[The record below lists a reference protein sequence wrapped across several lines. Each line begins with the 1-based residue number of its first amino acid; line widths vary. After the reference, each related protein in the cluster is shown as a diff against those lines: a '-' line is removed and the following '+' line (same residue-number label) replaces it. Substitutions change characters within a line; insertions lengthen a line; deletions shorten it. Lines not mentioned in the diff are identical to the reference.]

1 MSEKTIQ
8 IRSTRRYFKD
18 SSILRAFEKRKPE
31 PEPVDMTVIEE
42 KAEAILAIA
51 KDEDVVI
58 GRRAA

>member
-1 MSEKTIQ
+1 MLSEKDEDW
-8 IRSTRRYFKD
+8 STRRYFKD
-18 SSILRAFEKRKPE
+18 SSILKAFEKREPE
-31 PEPVDMTVIEE
+31 PKPVDMTVIEE